1 MKARNRLVQLVF
13 FFLTFYWNIVILQYC
28 VLFCCVL
35 FSYAY
40 TYGGGVIYS
49 LSCTRLF
56 CSPMDGASQAPLSMV
71 FPRQEH
77 WSGLSF
83 PSPGDHPDPGIK
95 PPSPAL
101 AGRFSTP
108 EPPRK
113 PIHTHRFPLFGF
125 PSHLSHLGAE
135 FPVLYRR
142 FSLVIY
148 V

>member
-1 MKARNRLVQLVF
+1 MKERNRLVQLVF
-13 FFLTFYWNIVILQYC
+13 FFNFLLEYSYFTILCSFLLCSFQLCIYVC
-28 VLFCCVL
+28 WWWHLFTTLYPTVLQPHGWSQPGSSVH
-35 FSYAY
+35 
-40 TYGGGVIYS
+40 GV
-49 LSCTRLF
+49 
-56 CSPMDGASQAPLSMV
+56 SQARALERVVIS
-71 FPRQEH
+71 FSRGSSWPRDQA
-77 WSGLSF
+77 S
-83 PSPGDHPDPGIK
+83 I
-95 PPSPAL
+95 PAL